1 MRLKF
6 FKNEEIPVTKNE
18 EIKGKKVSALIP
30 VPVGTYRISLFL
42 REDQTDLCC
51 KPKQFR
57 IRVQILY

>member
-51 KPKQFR
+51 KPKQ
-57 IRVQILY
+57 